1 MVLENTA
8 VNHEFDIK
16 ITSKL
21 HQKAATLLKAE
32 QNFQE
37 SRAIGKTTLSNF
49 RALFGQFCTAFNKT
63 LL

>member
-37 SRAIGKTTLSNF
+37 SRAIG
-49 RALFGQFCTAFNKT
+49 NKT